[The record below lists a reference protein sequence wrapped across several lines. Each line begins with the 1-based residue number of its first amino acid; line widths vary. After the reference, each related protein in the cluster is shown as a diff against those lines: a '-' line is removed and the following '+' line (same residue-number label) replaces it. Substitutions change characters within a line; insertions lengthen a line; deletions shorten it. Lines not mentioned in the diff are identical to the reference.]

1 MPNYNELLREHKD
14 ARKAAQAYVDWCTER
29 GYTPKFAKFANHPN
43 YYKLLEDFT
52 TMVDGKYAPQEAVT
66 FTFPTEESAFGGLE
80 SLIEQ
85 GLEEDAVLEGQRDV
99 KVDAIVEEVGE
110 VLGVQPKFSLQA
122 SAEELAEIEAERQSI
137 IETAKANGTY
147 LKAPNGKDT
156 NLTPEQWVN
165 VRTSR
170 FKKWF
175 GDWENDPRNASKI
188 VDENGEPMVMIH
200 GSQNTFTIFRR
211 GQKCWLLLVSAGSK
225 KCTRGQS

>member
-1 MPNYNELLREHKD
+1 MAAFTDYTSVQNTTKDGKAITKEEAKEVPNYNELLREHKD

-66 FTFPTEESAFGGLE
+66 FTFPTEESAFGSLE

-110 VLGVQPKFSLQA
+110 VLGVQPKFSLATDAGTQA
-122 SAEELAEIEAERQSI
+122 
-137 IETAKANGTY
+137 T
-147 LKAPNGKDT
+147 
-156 NLTPEQWVN
+156 
-165 VRTSR
+165 
-170 FKKWF
+170 
-175 GDWENDPRNASKI
+175 
-188 VDENGEPMVMIH
+188 
-200 GSQNTFTIFRR
+200 
-211 GQKCWLLLVSAGSK
+211 
-225 KCTRGQS
+225 